1 MVKVGVMVMVP
12 LIGAL
17 VALVAAK
24 TGTVFEPDAANPMDW
39 LLFVQAYEVPVPA
52 MAKAVELEPLQ

>member
-1 MVKVGVMVMVP
+1 MVP

-39 LLFVQAYEVPVPA
+39 LLLVQAYEVPVPA